1 MEKKEII
8 IGRNPVLEYLNS
20 IEDCTGFELHLSS
33 TAHGK
38 IIADIQNICKIKKVK
53 ALELTLR
60 KLHVLMY
67 PSRRELIRCISSFY
81 FIFCFLFF
89 I

>member
-1 MEKKEII
+1 MCII
-8 IGRNPVLEYLNS
+8 K
-20 IEDCTGFELHLSS
+20 T
-33 TAHGK
+33 
-38 IIADIQNICKIKKVK
+38 VK

-67 PSRRELIRCISSFY
+67 PSHRKIISCISSFY